1 MSLSFL
7 HSMKEKEYLLSAIEN
22 GLMFREHNVT
32 FKLSNDEKVL
42 TEDFKNKIHLVEKQ
56 LGKSYS
62 ELSSREQRIIQFT
75 LAPQTIPVNMLC
87 FTELENRKS
96 MENHT
101 YEYGH
106 YGFIFTQDFI
116 ERNNGDRV
124 IYVGDDKAAT
134 RRLKNLIDMLCI
146 SKLHYN
152 SEGLLLND
160 IQAYQEIY
168 SNMCFMEPRINL
180 KEFEWR
186 IVQGNNV
193 FDMLGET
200 KSQYLHFKLDDIMH
214 VIVNDNNEIE
224 EVKKL
229 LDCKKKKDNFD
240 KKLPEIIRYNE
251 INKD

>member
-7 HSMKEKEYLLSAIEN
+7 HSMREKEYLLFAMKN
-22 GLMFREHNVT
+22 GLMFTKHNVT
-32 FKLSNDEKVL
+32 FKLSDEEDVL
-42 TEDFKNKIHLVEKQ
+42 LEDFKNKIHLVEKQ
-56 LGKSYS
+56 LGKSYAKFS
-62 ELSSREQRIIQFT
+62 EKEQKIIQFT

-96 MENHT
+96 MESHT

-106 YGFIFTQDFI
+106 YGFIFTQNFI

-124 IYVGDDKAAT
+124 IYVGDNKAAT

-152 SEGLLLND
+152 SENKLLAD
-160 IQAYQEIY
+160 FEAYQEIY

-186 IVQGNNV
+186 IVQGNNA
-193 FDMLGET
+193 FDMLAES
-200 KSQYLHFKLDDIMH
+200 KSQYLDFKLDDIMY
-214 VIVNDNNEIE
+214 VIVSDDSEIKE
-224 EVKKL
+224 IKEL
-229 LDCKKKKDNFD
+229 LECKKNKDNYNKD
-240 KKLPEIIRYNE
+240 LPKIITYQQ